1 MKKLVIIGMLLGIV
15 SLTGSS
21 AFALFY
27 SHRNYYGE
35 EWTCAPEVQQRNI
48 ETVDKIL
55 LDFSKTDKASSTFRS
70 WHSDVMQLSGEPRVN
85 SYYTVLGIN
94 STTEKA
100 KFLGQIEINT
110 DSVYVQN
117 AMANLDIKDDAAMEL
132 VQRIQKD
139 LKGDLR

>member
-1 MKKLVIIGMLLGIV
+1 MLLGTV
-15 SLTGSS
+15 SLTDNS
-21 AFALFY
+21 AFAGFQEQ
-27 SHRNYYGE
+27 RWPGGYYR
-35 EWTCAPEVQQRNI
+35 CAPEVQQRNI

-55 LDFSKTDKASSTFRS
+55 LDFSKTDKASSVFRA
-70 WHSDVMQLSGEPRVN
+70 WHSGVMQLSGEPRVN